1 MDNSTICAV
10 STAVGTGAIS
20 IVRCSGVDAIKIVNS
35 IFKGKDLEKVDSHTI
50 SYGHI
55 VFNGEVIDEVLV
67 SVMRAPK
74 TFTCEDVVEIN
85 VHGGITTTDRV
96 LELLLN
102 NGCRLAEPGEFTK
115 RAFLNGRIDLTQ
127 AEGVEDIIEAES
139 EKARKLAINQISGKL
154 TPKIDGIRKKL
165 LALQAEI
172 EVNIDFPEYEEAEE
186 YTESTIRP
194 KLEKISAEL
203 DELVRNSNNGKMI
216 KNGINIALI
225 GKPNAGKSSI
235 LNGLL
240 EENKAIVT
248 NIPGTTRDVIEGK
261 VILDGIVLNF
271 IDTAGIRETDDVV
284 EKIGVQKSLESA
296 ENADLRI
303 YVLDNSEKL
312 DNDTLEFIKS
322 LKDKKLVF
330 VNKNDLDS
338 SNNYDGIDKDILVY
352 GNTIES
358 DGLESL
364 KNKITQLFKINELET
379 SDYSFLSNARQ
390 ISLVKQALESI
401 NSAVNNT
408 YTGVPIDMYTIDI
421 KDAYDLLGKVIGK
434 TYDDDLLDEL
444 FSRFCLG
451 K

>member
-1 MDNSTICAV
+1 MADDLFKI
-10 STAVGTGAIS
+10 TG
-20 IVRCSGVDAIKIVNS
+20 
-35 IFKGKDLEKVDSHTI
+35 
-50 SYGHI
+50 
-55 VFNGEVIDEVLV
+55 
-67 SVMRAPK
+67 
-74 TFTCEDVVEIN
+74 
-85 VHGGITTTDRV
+85 
-96 LELLLN
+96 
-102 NGCRLAEPGEFTK
+102 
-115 RAFLNGRIDLTQ
+115 Q
-127 AEGVEDIIEAES
+127 
-139 EKARKLAINQISGKL
+139 
-154 TPKIDGIRKKL
+154 
-165 LALQAEI
+165 I
-172 EVNIDFPEYEEAEE
+172 EVNIDYPEYDDVPQI
-186 YTESTIRP
+186 TISDM
-194 KLEKISAEL
+194 KSKI
-203 DELVRNSNNGKMI
+203 NQIINNLKKI
-216 KNGINIALI
+216 INDSKEVIPLLNGIDVAIV
-225 GKPNAGKSSI
+225 GSPNAGKSSL
-235 LNGLL
+235 LNAFLKQ
-240 EENKAIVT
+240 NVAIVS
-248 NIPGTTRDVIEGK
+248 NVPGTTRDIIQYSVVI
-261 VILDGIVLNF
+261 DGITYNF

-330 VNKNDLDS
+330 VNKNDLDG

-358 DGLESL
+358 NGLESL
-364 KNKITQLFKINELET
+364 KNKITELFKINELET

-408 YTGVPIDMYTIDI
+408 YNGVPIDMYTIDI

>member
-1 MDNSTICAV
+1 
-10 STAVGTGAIS
+10 
-20 IVRCSGVDAIKIVNS
+20 
-35 IFKGKDLEKVDSHTI
+35 
-50 SYGHI
+50 
-55 VFNGEVIDEVLV
+55 
-67 SVMRAPK
+67 
-74 TFTCEDVVEIN
+74 
-85 VHGGITTTDRV
+85 
-96 LELLLN
+96 
-102 NGCRLAEPGEFTK
+102 
-115 RAFLNGRIDLTQ
+115 
-127 AEGVEDIIEAES
+127 
-139 EKARKLAINQISGKL
+139 
-154 TPKIDGIRKKL
+154 
-165 LALQAEI
+165 
-172 EVNIDFPEYEEAEE
+172 
-186 YTESTIRP
+186 
-194 KLEKISAEL
+194 
-203 DELVRNSNNGKMI
+203 MI

-312 DNDTLEFIKS
+312 DIDTLEFIKS

-330 VNKNDLDS
+330 VNKNDLDG
-338 SNNYDGIDKDILVY
+338 SNNYDHINKDILVY

-358 DGLESL
+358 NGLESL
-364 KNKITQLFKINELET
+364 KNKITELFKINELET